1 MEQPKPIV
9 KNTEKPWETPTLREI
24 VISFEATSY
33 ALADDDDPQI
43 R

>member
-1 MEQPKPIV
+1 MEQSDTPA
-9 KNTEKPWETPTLREI
+9 KNTEKHWETPTLREI

-33 ALADDDDPQI
+33 ALADDDPQI